1 MRGAAALFWSLFL
14 AGGVF
19 AAEPV
24 RISRLDYEDRV
35 RAAWTAQILGMQMGY
50 AFEHKPAAVVPVARP
65 PETFRGLPLRQAVW
79 IDDDYYYEIVA
90 LRAFEKY
97 GIGLTVEQLGEQWR
111 ENSAGSWGSSEQT
124 RLLLA
129 RGVKP
134 PDTGHPRY
142 NRYWFTLGP
151 QFAGDLYG
159 LIAPGMPNLAGQVAR
174 RLNHIHGYAEGSDGG
189 VFQAGLV
196 SLAFVET
203 DPKTIVRKAARLID
217 PASPLRQCLDQV
229 IAMAEAGKQPAEIA
243 SFVLDRWNLEYRA
256 TNGAVVNAGIVALS
270 LWFGGGD
277 FLRTVNEAVR
287 AADFTDADCNASNA
301 AAVIGA
307 LRGMRGLPP
316 ELVSGLSDRIV
327 GDEMGGVK
335 LTPPVDETISDLAVR
350 TAAVGVKLVAAH
362 GARVDAD
369 TLLLPRQEVET
380 QPPEL
385 FRVADL
391 TAYWDREW
399 KLEGAGVSGI
409 SYPRGGTYLDGD
421 VLVTFPRDEIRGVVL
436 RRTVSFGCGPTLDL
450 EVAADA
456 GRAWRLEVYA
466 NNHRLLSQVI
476 EGAGGERRFE
486 YIHVPVEN
494 LAGEVV
500 ELRLYQRTLLADRL
514 PSNAY
519 WRPIHLEP

>member
-1 MRGAAALFWSLFL
+1 MREAEGLLWSLFL
-14 AGGVF
+14 LKAVF

-50 AFEHKPAAVVPVARP
+50 PFEHKPAAVVPVARL
-65 PETFRGLPLRQAVW
+65 PETFHGVPLSRAVY

-129 RGVKP
+129 RGIKP

-151 QFAGDLYG
+151 QFAGDIYG

-203 DPKTIVRKAARLID
+203 DPKTIVRKAAQLIH

-229 IAMAEAGKQPAEIA
+229 IAMAEAGRKPQEIA
-243 SFVLDRWNLEYRA
+243 ASVLDRWNLEYRA

-270 LWFGGGD
+270 LWFGEGD

-307 LRGMRGLPP
+307 LRGMRGLPA

-327 GDEMGGVK
+327 GEEMGGVK

-350 TAAVGVKLVAAH
+350 TAAVGLKLIAAH
-362 GARVDAD
+362 GARVGAD
-369 TLLLPRQEVET
+369 SLLVPRQEVET

-399 KLEGAGVSGI
+399 KLEGAGLGGI
-409 SYPRGGTYLDGD
+409 SFPRGGTYLDGD
-421 VLVTFPRDEIRGVVL
+421 VLVTLPRDEIRGVVL
-436 RRTVSFGCGPTLDL
+436 RRSASFGCGPALDL
-450 EVAADA
+450 EVAADP
-456 GRAWRLEVYA
+456 GRAWRLEVFA
-466 NNHRLLSQVI
+466 NNHRLLSQLI
-476 EGAGGERRFE
+476 EGKSSERRFE

-500 ELRLYQRTLLADRL
+500 ELRLYQRTLLPDRL